1 MHAHTTI
8 TPFMHDLDIA
18 CKNVLISHNFMMHA
32 YACCT
37 CSLISTCTMFPLTL
51 AKKPIIQMTSHDS
64 LMHHYNTP
72 RTRMRSPDQCSI
84 SYLFTPP
91 PPQPFASSYY
101 GLLQQKMP
109 AGYNEHTKCQ
119 NVLTPGPH
127 LYDYGVTCMSVLYFH
142 ASTMVFKVILINT
155 I

>member
-91 PPQPFASSYY
+91 PPPPHN
-101 GLLQQKMP
+101 LLPVRIMGYCNKRCQQVIMS
-109 AGYNEHTKCQ
+109 TQ
-119 NVLTPGPH
+119 NVKMCLH
-127 LYDYGVTCMSVLYFH
+127 QDHTCMTMGLH
-142 ASTMVFKVILINT
+142 ACQYCTSMYLQWYSR
-155 I
+155 